1 MCWFGGIEKE
11 TTAVLRAPVS
21 WAMWICVVFG
31 GNIHLS
37 IARAIRDRTIR
48 DRTEPDHPPTNQLIT
63 GSRHLPSY
71 SRVLRPKLPPL
82 LLASIRRW
90 SSTIVIAATWWIE
103 RNEGENDSRAKNS
116 CLRLVH
122 RKLQKTR
129 DRVTALRRTVTP
141 QTLSVFVYDSR
152 GGGCRAIGLQ

>member
-31 GNIHLS
+31 ANIHLS
-37 IARAIRDRTIR
+37 IAR
-48 DRTEPDHPPTNQLIT
+48 
-63 GSRHLPSY
+63 HLPSY
-71 SRVLRPKLPPL
+71 FRVLWPNVPYVSGSRRALKHKLAL
-82 LLASIRRW
+82 IRRW
-90 SSTIVIAATWWIE
+90 SSTIVIVIAATWWIE
-103 RNEGENDSRAKNS
+103 RSEGEKDSRAKNS

-122 RKLQKTR
+122 RKWQKTH

-141 QTLSVFVYDSR
+141 QTLSVFVLWLERWQKSR
-152 GGGCRAIGLQ
+152 DRITVTM